1 LASPK
6 RFKMIKKELI
16 GLTIKIIDSKNK
28 SNIGLEGKVIDET
41 KSLLIIKSKTKMK
54 KIIKKDV
61 VIEVDGT
68 KIDGKM
74 LAARPEERLKG

>member
-1 LASPK
+1 M
-6 RFKMIKKELI
+6 FKKELI

-28 SNIGLEGKVIDET
+28 SNIWLEGKVIDEM
-41 KSLLIIKSKTKMK
+41 KNLLIIKSKKKMK

-61 VIEVDGT
+61 VIEVNGT
-68 KIDGKM
+68 RIDGEM